1 MRGRRPAE
9 EKVVALAEEGAPLHN
24 LEERARLRLEEIRP
38 EGLAVMPRMR
48 IFMSLAPA
56 PACKAQRDAPPGRC
70 RHGLSC
76 ARLGTRAKP

>member
-38 EGLAVMPRMR
+38 EGLTGELRWT
-48 IFMSLAPA
+48 F
-56 PACKAQRDAPPGRC
+56 
-70 RHGLSC
+70 
-76 ARLGTRAKP
+76 